1 MRKRGTYYWK
11 QFYSYIFILMIPV
24 CLAVIF
30 YFYAYHVIK
39 GQTDVSNQSFLQ
51 NIRKTC
57 DRELQYS
64 RNHMMLLF
72 SNNRIGEINSENDWL
87 RKRRDWNIASL
98 RGDVY
103 ELCAA
108 ANRAGNFCSDI
119 FVYFKEQNV
128 MVSSR
133 GTMDLNLYIQQY
145 CTEDTDRAKALR
157 EYLFAENPKR
167 MVSVQTKW
175 SSDFPSLL
183 LLQTSGKKG
192 KTSPIIMGIWLDV
205 EALEEQITSGAWNE
219 SLEWAVVDADDQVI
233 LCSGNLGGLDLCYEN
248 LTEGISRKL
257 KWNRTNYLLSAVESR
272 TYELKYVILMPETLI
287 TGVTDKIRNFFLL
300 ANVLCMLAL
309 IPLLRYLM
317 RLNYNPLQRLVKL
330 FSLSEENSKGGT
342 AEENRR
348 ENEYRYLEEKV
359 RSLFEERSRF
369 RQEMDYMDQVVKE
382 YHLTNLMKNSPEM
395 LEDSPELKNIRK
407 LFQDRF
413 CMVLL
418 LQMEKCS
425 GEDERNVIQT
435 NNLRRF
441 IVRNVFEEGIG
452 ECYSYRTV
460 SLGDTVAMVIRLD
473 GPQSA
478 ESGFQDTIEQYQQF
492 IKEHFH
498 FGVRAAAGGVHKGS
512 DGIHLSY
519 EEACR
524 ASDFLKWED
533 VDYIGY
539 RDIGGQEVSRYDYP
553 LETEEHIIA
562 ALVSQN
568 PTAAVSMIE
577 KVLDANAL
585 LNRDAPEL
593 NLCLFY
599 HMCGTLRRAAER
611 MGKSGSQLSPLNQI
625 SGKNPPGTNREFL
638 RQAAQGLAAEPEKAE
653 EADQNQELCQKVLSY
668 VQTHYNDPDLNVAQT
683 GIHFHMTSAYLSAML
698 KKQTGKSLLK
708 IINETRIEEAKKLLA
723 QGISVSETGIRTS
736 FRDSSSFIRL
746 FRQMV
751 GVTPGGFREI
761 SKNKDS

>member
-30 YFYAYHVIK
+30 YLYAYHVIK

-119 FVYFKEQNV
+119 FVYFKEQDV

-133 GTMDLNLYIQQY
+133 GTMDLDLYIQQY

-167 MVSVQTKW
+167 IVSVQTKW

-183 LLQTSGKKG
+183 LLQPSVKKG
-192 KTSPIIMGIWLDV
+192 KVSQVIMGIWLDV
-205 EALEEQITSGAWNE
+205 ESLEEQITSGAWNE
-219 SLEWAVVDADDQVI
+219 SLEWAVVDADDQVV

-248 LTEGISRKL
+248 LTEGMSRKL
-257 KWNRTNYLLSAVESR
+257 NWNRTNYLLSAVESR
-272 TYELKYVILMPETLI
+272 TYELKYVILMPESLI
-287 TGVTDKIRNFFLL
+287 TSVTDKIRNFFLL

-330 FSLSEENSKGGT
+330 FSLSEENGRGGT
-342 AEENRR
+342 AEENSR

-382 YHLTNLMKNSPEM
+382 YHLANLMKNSFEM
-395 LEDSPELKNIRK
+395 LEDAPELKNICK
-407 LFQDRF
+407 LFQDRY

-418 LQMEKCS
+418 LEIEKYS
-425 GEDERNVIQT
+425 GEDERDAIQT
-435 NNLRRF
+435 NGLRRF

-452 ECYSYRTV
+452 ECYLHRTV
-460 SLGDTVAMVIRLD
+460 NLGDTVAMVIRLEEPHD
-473 GPQSA
+473 T
-478 ESGFQDTIEQYQQF
+478 ESGFRDTIEQYQQF
-492 IKEHFH
+492 IKKHFQ
-498 FGVRAAAGGVHKGS
+498 FVVRAVSGGIHQGCE
-512 DGIHLSY
+512 GIHLSY
-519 EEACR
+519 EEACL
-524 ASDFLKWED
+524 AEDFLKWED
-533 VDYIGY
+533 VDYICY
-539 RDIGGQEVSRYDYP
+539 RDIGTQEASRYDYA

-568 PTAAVSMIE
+568 LTAAVSMIE

-585 LNRDAPEL
+585 LNRDAPDL
-593 NLCLFY
+593 NLCLLY

-611 MGKSGSQLSPLNQI
+611 MGKSGSHLTSLNRI
-625 SGKNPPGTNREFL
+625 SGKNTPEENRELL
-638 RQAAQGLAAEPEKAE
+638 RRAAQELATEAEGAE
-653 EADQNQELCQKVLSY
+653 EVGQNQELCQKVLSY
-668 VQTHYNDPDLNVAQT
+668 VQTHYDDPDLNVAQT

-708 IINETRIEEAKKLLA
+708 IINETRIEEAKKLLV
-723 QGISVSETGIRTS
+723 QGVSVSEAGIRTG

-751 GVTPGGFREI
+751 GITPGQFQKI
-761 SKNKDS
+761 DKNKDS